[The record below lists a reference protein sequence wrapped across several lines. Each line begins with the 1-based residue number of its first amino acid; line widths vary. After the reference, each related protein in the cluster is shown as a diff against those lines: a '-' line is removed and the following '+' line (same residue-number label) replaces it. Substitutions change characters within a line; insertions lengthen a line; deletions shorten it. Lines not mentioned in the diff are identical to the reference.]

1 MLSTYLK
8 TAFISAVLLA
18 AGLASCPS
26 SLAQGREVKGKVVD
40 QNKEAVIGATVMV
53 EGTINGTMTDETGSF
68 SLKAQENQTIL
79 VSCIG
84 YKSVS
89 VAVPKSGNLEI
100 VIYED
105 TEELE
110 KVVVVAYGQI
120 RAKDFTGSVD
130 AVKVEDSPVALNG
143 FTNAA
148 EFLRGNVT
156 GLQMGEV
163 SGVGQS
169 ASLQVRGKK
178 NLSGGGSPMIV
189 LDGMIYSG
197 GLDTIDPNNIE
208 SISVLKDASSLAAY
222 GSRAADGV
230 IMINT
235 KRGKQG
241 KPSVTFTTTQQ
252 FSNPTF
258 ESKYFDGAGYIRLRN
273 ARVGN
278 YVNLDDVSFLNDLE
292 FKNYLAGVETDW
304 WDIATQTGYS
314 QNYNIGLS
322 GANDTF
328 NYAVNFGYSD
338 QNGVMKGNNYT
349 RFNLSSRLTAKISSF
364 MEMGLTMD
372 MNRGSSNGGT
382 ASSDAKSTPYG
393 SPFFDN
399 SGKMRLYVDGSDAS
413 TVNSIWNTQDF
424 YESEAVNLMHRYNAH
439 FLVNAPWVKGL
450 SYKIQGSYS
459 ISKSDNASFTH
470 EDAYP
475 SMASGGNEDGYTV
488 LNLSSANGS
497 MSTSTSS
504 NYVIDN
510 ILSFDRDFGK
520 HYVSAS
526 LVYTRDWSK
535 SEGFSVSASDFTG
548 LGNTLLGYYK
558 LSQGNTRSIGDRSY
572 SLKTDVG
579 YLARIVYAFDS
590 RYHLNASLRRDGS
603 SVFGADKKWGIFP
616 AVGVAWHVTNEKFM
630 SGVKWLDD
638 LKLKAS
644 YGVNGSQAISPY
656 GTLST
661 ITMGQT
667 GTAFTSIDESGN
679 YNFLYSQYVNKVG
692 NSELGWQQTTSF
704 NGGFEASFLQRR
716 INWEVNAYKSATT
729 DQITNRTVPI
739 MGSGISSQ
747 TATMGRIDNWGLEST
762 ISTVNIRK
770 RDFSWTSNLTFN
782 LNRNKLVYLWGG
794 DDEEDDY
801 TNQRFIGKSLD
812 VIWFYEQDGIIQKD
826 GEGSMSTWPAG
837 YPNVIDKDGNGSL
850 DRYDK
855 VFLGNSKENFRMSLT
870 NTFTYKNLQMYF
882 MLNGTFG
889 GNGYCLD
896 NNTFAYYTHYNYAYA
911 NAVEIPY
918 WTPANH
924 SDTYVSAQ
932 YVADESNWRIYN
944 SYANV
949 RLQNVNISYNLSPLA
964 KKLKVQNAR
973 VYLSGQNLFY
983 IAPHWKLSDPGAR
996 RGGRAGGGYLM
1007 RTFTLGFSFTL

>member
-1 MLSTYLK
+1 MLSSFFK
-8 TAFISAVLLA
+8 TALCTAVLLV
-18 AGLASCPS
+18 AGLAASPD
-26 SLAQGREVKGKVVD
+26 SLAQGRDVKGKVVD
-40 QNKEAVIGATVMV
+40 QGNEPVIGATVMV
-53 EGTINGTMTDETGSF
+53 EGTTNGTMTGDDGSF
-68 SLKAQENQTIL
+68 TLRAQEGQTLII
-79 VSCIG
+79 SCIG
-84 YKSVS
+84 YETQTVPVS
-89 VAVPKSGNLEI
+89 GSGSLAI
-100 VIYED
+100 TLVED
-105 TEELE
+105 SEVLE

-130 AVKVEDSPVALNG
+130 AVKVENSPVALNG
-143 FTNAA
+143 FTDAS

-169 ASLQVRGKK
+169 PSLQVRGKK

-197 GLDTIDPNNIE
+197 GLNSIDPNNIE

-241 KPSVTFTTTQQ
+241 KPVISFSTTQQ
-252 FSNPTF
+252 LSNPTYKH
-258 ESKYFDGAGYIRLRN
+258 KYFDGTGYIRLRN

-278 YVNLDDVSFLNDLE
+278 YDNLDDVSFMNDLE

-304 WDIATQTGYS
+304 WDLATQTGWS
-314 QNYNIGLS
+314 QNYNVGLT
-322 GANDTF
+322 GANETF
-328 NYAVNFGYSD
+328 NYAVNFGYSN
-338 QNGVMKGNNYT
+338 QNGVMIGNNYA
-349 RFNLSSRLTAKISSF
+349 RINLSSRLTAKINKY
-364 MEMGLTMD
+364 MEAGLTMD
-372 MNRGSSNGGT
+372 MNRGASMGSS
-382 ASSDAKSTPYG
+382 ASGDAKQTPYG
-393 SPFFDN
+393 SAYFDN
-399 SGKMRLYVDGSDAS
+399 SGKYRLYVDGSDAVTTNPLWS
-413 TVNSIWNTQDF
+413 TQDF
-424 YESEAVNLMHRYNAH
+424 YERESVNMMHRYNAH
-439 FLVNAPWVKGL
+439 FKVDAPWVKGL
-450 SYKIQGSYS
+450 SYKIQGSYTIGKGES
-459 ISKSDNASFTH
+459 ASFTH

-488 LNLSSANGS
+488 LDLSSANGS
-497 MSTSTSS
+497 LSTSTSS

-510 ILSFDRDFGK
+510 ILSYDHDFGK

-535 SEGFSVSASDFTG
+535 SEGFSESASDFTG
-548 LGNTLLGYYK
+548 LGNTLLGWYK

-579 YLARIVYAFDS
+579 YLARLVYSFDD
-590 RYHLNASLRRDGS
+590 RYHVNASIRRDGS
-603 SVFGADKKWGIFP
+603 SVFGSDKKWGIFP
-616 AVGVAWHVTNEKFM
+616 ALGVAWHVTNEKFM
-630 SGVKWLDD
+630 SGIKWLDD

-644 YGVNGSQAISPY
+644 YGVNGSQALSPY

-679 YNFLYSQYVNKVG
+679 YQFLYSQYVNKVG

-704 NGGFEASFLQRR
+704 NVGIEASFLQRR
-716 INWEVNAYKSATT
+716 INWEVNAYKSITT

-762 ISTVNIRK
+762 LQTVNIRN
-770 RDFSWTSNLTFN
+770 RDFSWTSHLTFN

-794 DDEEDDY
+794 DNEEDDY

-826 GEGSMSTWPAG
+826 GEGSLTSWKAG
-837 YPNVIDKDGNGSL
+837 YPNVIDQDGNGSL

-855 VFLGNSKENFRMSLT
+855 VFLGNSKENFRLSLN
-870 NTFTYKNLQMYF
+870 NTVTWKNLQLYF
-882 MLNGTFG
+882 MLTGTFG

-896 NNTFAYYTHYNYAYA
+896 NNTFAYYTHYNFAYA
-911 NAVEIPY
+911 NSLEVPY
-918 WTPANH
+918 WTPSNP

-932 YVADESNWRIYN
+932 YVADESVWRIYN

-949 RLQNVNISYNLSPLA
+949 RLQNVNISYNLESLA
-964 KKLKVQNAR
+964 KRMGMNSAR
-973 VYLSGQNLFY
+973 IYLSGQNLFF
-983 IAPHWKLSDPGAR
+983 IAPYWKLSDPGAR
-996 RGGRAGGGYLM
+996 SRTGQLM
-1007 RTFTLGFSFTL
+1007 RTFTLGFNFTF